1 MEIGTSFPAIPTI
14 RKLRRRGGHL
24 FHIAALGG
32 GHLFGEGHLLGH
44 GHLFEEMQ
52 YLFPHTYKKIKCVSM
67 WDHLL
72 LSNCAKK
79 STNNTWIE
87 CKYLVILYSYLE
99 SWIFC
104 IVKNLFNQSAA
115 HATLL
120 YPLCFS
126 CLIRN
131 EQKDLAEKKAVG

>member
-1 MEIGTSFPAIPTI
+1 MDDTYCISLDKHLGPHLKFLLKGEALDDWMRVLNWLGELFWFFCSWILKSYKEIGNRNKFPCYSYYL
-14 RKLRRRGGHL
+14 RKLGRRGGHL

-72 LSNCAKK
+72 LSNCTK
-79 STNNTWIE
+79 
-87 CKYLVILYSYLE
+87 
-99 SWIFC
+99 
-104 IVKNLFNQSAA
+104 
-115 HATLL
+115 
-120 YPLCFS
+120 
-126 CLIRN
+126 
-131 EQKDLAEKKAVG
+131 